1 MREATYF
8 TVYFP
13 RRVGELAN
21 EIRQAIDEFLEL
33 APGVTLGHAGV
44 KPCAGCYK
52 RDLKKTHREA
62 LGLLDRS
69 RALGE
74 DDNVHVAF
82 KDGKACDFSSEAFHF
97 LVYGENLVHIAS
109 QRTTLPN
116 YVQCFFPSDLE
127 ATARQ
132 RFVQWFQTLVE
143 RFGAC
148 YGFIN
153 PVLDY
158 DMFHPQRDVK
168 EVLFRL
174 KTDYVLD
181 VFDDFNHH
189 RHLLDHV
196 KGPMWVTA
204 LSPAHLTALGSFQS
218 TQEFTVSK
226 VGDITYVILEA
237 DPAVARSEEMR
248 MYYASL
254 AGALEPI
261 TIAGFDPIMLR
272 FPYMYPHKY
281 SHLWLRRFRTN
292 EWAECRLPSA

>member
-13 RRVGELAN
+13 LRIGEIAN
-21 EIRQAIDEFLEL
+21 EIRQSIDEFLDL

-52 RDLKKTHREA
+52 RDLKKIRREA
-62 LGLLDRS
+62 LGLLEQS

-82 KDGKACDFSSEAFHF
+82 KDGMARDYSSEAFHF

-109 QRTTLPN
+109 QRATLPN
-116 YVQCFFPSDLE
+116 YVQCYFPIDLNV
-127 ATARQ
+127 ATRK
-132 RFVQWFQTLVE
+132 RFIQWFQTLVE
-143 RFGAC
+143 RLGAC

-158 DMFHPQRDVK
+158 DMFHPQREIK
-168 EVLFRL
+168 EILSRL
-174 KTDYVLD
+174 KTKNALD

-196 KGPMWVTA
+196 KGPMWITA
-204 LSPAHLTALGSFQS
+204 LSPAHLASLGCLRS
-218 TQEFTVSK
+218 TQEYSVNQ
-226 VGDITYVILEA
+226 VGDITYVTLEA
-237 DPAVARSEEMR
+237 DPTVSQSEDVR
-248 MYYASL
+248 INYTSL
-254 AGALEPI
+254 AETFKPI
-261 TIAGFDPIMLR
+261 TIASFDPIMLR
-272 FPYMYPHKY
+272 FPYKYPHKY
-281 SHLWLRRFRTN
+281 SHLWLRRFRTDD
-292 EWAECRLPSA
+292 WAKCSLPSV